1 MDIFD
6 RLQYI
11 VDQQGDKDLA
21 EFSRK
26 SNVKYETLRGILK
39 YRRSKPGYEV
49 LKNIIENIEWVDPNW
64 VMTGRGD
71 PKKKEDLVEE
81 KKVHIVNNSAESYLR
96 KEDRLLTIIESQ
108 QRTIENLSK
117 KDQKR
122 IAGSA

>member
-64 VMTGRGD
+64 LMTGRGD
-71 PKKKEDLVEE
+71 PKKKEDVVEE

-117 KDQKR
+117 NDQKR